1 MSLNDII
8 YLNIY
13 GTILNVQYKIFIFH
27 TYPFVLLEK
36 ITKYYYHP
44 DYNNIHFDCDTVI
57 TKVYRINNIEILL
70 KMEWKKETHLI
81 KKENQ

>member
-1 MSLNDII
+1 M
-8 YLNIY
+8 
-13 GTILNVQYKIFIFH
+13 FIFH

-70 KMEWKKETHLI
+70 KME
-81 KKENQ
+81 